1 LKAVFR
7 SVRIH
12 GADKDNMFF
21 VASDQ
26 PEMEMRSSPNFSE
39 VHEACRRKVQDACT
53 SILKTDPA
61 HGLVLT
67 DDYNPVEYYDAANR
81 EEIRRNLVMALR
93 QQ

>member
-1 LKAVFR
+1 
-7 SVRIH
+7 
-12 GADKDNMFF
+12 
-21 VASDQ
+21 
-26 PEMEMRSSPNFSE
+26 MELRNSPDFSE
-39 VHEACRRKVQDACT
+39 VHEACRQQVQDACAT
-53 SILKTDPA
+53 ILKTEPS